1 MGELKKLPFFYSQ
14 MKYSE
19 NKFLSFNQ
27 VKQQK
32 VLLEFIREIE
42 QNWSNKEQ
50 RYQLLEDF
58 SNCLN
63 FAGIKANK
71 DFLQSSFREFLDFS
85 VPLEHQFGKEIK
97 DDGFLIRKQDGERK
111 QSKQIPLY
119 LVLDNLRSSFN
130 VGSIFRTAECFGVS
144 KLILCGYTANP
155 QNLKVQKT
163 AMGTDKFVEWEQF
176 SSTTKAIRTLKETG
190 VRIYALETTSNAKN
204 IAEIEFTK
212 PCALILGNESLGIS
226 RDVLELADQIVIIP
240 LGGWKNSLNVGV
252 TTAIC
257 CYEVSRQ
264 WDTKKI
270 FITSYFILYLP
281 FFSSLL

>member
-1 MGELKKLPFFYSQ
+1 

-19 NKFLSFNQ
+19 NKFLSFNK

-32 VLLEFIREIE
+32 VLLEFIRKIE

-50 RYQLLEDF
+50 RYQLLEEF

-63 FAGIKANK
+63 FVDIKINK
-71 DFLQSSFREFLDFS
+71 DFLQSTLREFLDFT
-85 VPLEHQFGKEIK
+85 VPLERQFGKEIK
-97 DDGFLIRKQDGERK
+97 DDDFLIRKQDGGRK
-111 QSKQIPLY
+111 KSKQIPLY
-119 LVLDNLRSSFN
+119 LVLDNLHSSFN

-144 KLILCGYTANP
+144 KLILCGYTATP

-176 SSTTKAIRTLKETG
+176 SSTNQAIKTLKETG

-212 PCALILGNESLGIS
+212 PCALILGNEALGIS
-226 RDVLELADQIVIIP
+226 KEILKMVDEIVNIP
-240 LGGWKNSLNVGV
+240 VSGWKNSLNVGV
-252 TTAIC
+252 TAAIC

-264 WDTKKI
+264 WKYH
-270 FITSYFILYLP
+270 F
-281 FFSSLL
+281 

>member
-1 MGELKKLPFFYSQ
+1 MYGGAEKAPFFYSQ

-19 NKFLSFNQ
+19 NKFMSFNK

-32 VLLEFIREIE
+32 VLLEFMREIE

-50 RYQLLEDF
+50 RYHLLKEF

-63 FAGIKANK
+63 FAGIQLNK
-71 DFLQSSFREFLDFS
+71 EFLQSTLQEFLDFT
-85 VPLEHQFGKEIK
+85 VPLERQFGKEIK
-97 DDGFLIRKQDGERK
+97 DDDFLILKRDGEK
-111 QSKQIPLY
+111 KHYTQITLY

-144 KLILCGYTANP
+144 KLILCGYTATP

-176 SSTTKAIRTLKETG
+176 SSTTQAIKILKDKG
-190 VRIYALETTSNAKN
+190 IKIYALETTSNAEN

-212 PCALILGNESLGIS
+212 PCALIIGNEALGIS
-226 RDVLELADQIVIIP
+226 KEILKIVDEI
-240 LGGWKNSLNVGV
+240 V
-252 TTAIC
+252 
-257 CYEVSRQ
+257 
-264 WDTKKI
+264 
-270 FITSYFILYLP
+270 
-281 FFSSLL
+281 

>member
-1 MGELKKLPFFYSQ
+1 MQYS
-14 MKYSE
+14 KS
-19 NKFLSFNQ
+19 KFLSFNE

-32 VLLEFIREIE
+32 VLLEFIRKIE
-42 QNWSNKEQ
+42 QNWSDKEQ
-50 RYQLLEDF
+50 RYQLLKEF
-58 SNCLN
+58 SNCLS
-63 FAGIKANK
+63 FAGIKVNK
-71 DFLQSSFREFLDFS
+71 DFFQSSLREFLNFS
-85 VPLEHQFGKEIK
+85 VPLERQFGKEIK
-97 DDGFLIRKQDGERK
+97 DDDFLILKQDGERK

-212 PCALILGNESLGIS
+212 PCALILGNEALGIS
-226 RDVLELADQIVIIP
+226 KEILKMVDEIVNIP
-240 LGGWKNSLNVGV
+240 VSGWKNSLNVGV
-252 TTAIC
+252 TAAIC
-257 CYEVSRQ
+257 CYEVNRQ
-264 WDTKKI
+264 WRYH
-270 FITSYFILYLP
+270 S
-281 FFSSLL
+281 